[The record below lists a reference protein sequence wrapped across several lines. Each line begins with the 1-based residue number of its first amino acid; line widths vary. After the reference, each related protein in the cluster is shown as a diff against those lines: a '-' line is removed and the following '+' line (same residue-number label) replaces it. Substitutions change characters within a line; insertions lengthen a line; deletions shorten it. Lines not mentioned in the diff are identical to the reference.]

1 MVSKAFFF
9 TARGHAT
16 SENIF
21 LRVYKMFCLFMYVFV
36 CRHYAAKFKV
46 MLGKLLN
53 CKAQLL
59 EINRA
64 PTAG

>member
-1 MVSKAFFF
+1 MVSKTFLA
-9 TARGHAT
+9 ARGHAT

-21 LRVYKMFCLFMYVFV
+21 LRVYKMFRLFMYVFV
-36 CRHYAAKFKV
+36 CRHYAANLEV
-46 MLGKLLN
+46 VLGKLLN